1 MEFTLLNKI
10 VSLIG
15 KRNSGKSQ
23 MLRYLVLQQR
33 PLFKSIFVVCP
44 TESVNHFYRDL
55 VKKENIFDSYNENW
69 VEALIKKLTEVNS
82 GKGEVD
88 ASHIL
93 LILDDCCSDTAF
105 HQSKSFKKLCTRGRH
120 IKISVIITCQYIYQI
135 PPVARNN
142 SDFILVS
149 QMNTQGLDLL
159 TSEFLMG
166 TISKKEFIDLY
177 HHNTKDYGFFLINN
191 NCTKNNNDLDEIYGN
206 IKVPQK
212 FIKK

>member
-142 SDFILVS
+142 SDYVLVS

-177 HHNTKDYGFFLINN
+177 HQNTKDYGFFLINN
-191 NCTKNNNDLDEIYGN
+191 NCTKDNNDLNEIYGN
-206 IKVPQK
+206 LKVPQK